1 MDVYYLPPPE
11 QARYSCR
18 SIYRTAQ
25 YSRSITSVS
34 ARSGRTALKACVL
47 AVAAAISA
55 SAGAAYVEIIT
66 NADYGN
72 SYPPKIELT
81 EETTA
86 GEINIDVETISERD
100 NYTLNVKNGL
110 TVEGDAVMRINA
122 VGEDGTDGGGAL
134 RQRCT
139 RNRLAF
145 PPARSISAANLASN
159 RDLDVDLLELD
170 SETTQLR
177 RKLKSKRH

>member
-1 MDVYYLPPPE
+1 MDVYYLPPPHE

-55 SAGAAYVEIIT
+55 SAGAVYVEIIT

-81 EETTA
+81 EETAA

-122 VGEDGTDGGGAL
+122 VGEDGTDGGGRYGSDAHEIVWHFHQQGLSL
-134 RQRCT
+134 RQISHRTGISTSTCWNWIQK
-139 RNRLAF
+139 R
-145 PPARSISAANLASN
+145 RS
-159 RDLDVDLLELD
+159 LE
-170 SETTQLR
+170 EN
-177 RKLKSKRH
+177 

>member
-1 MDVYYLPPPE
+1 M
-11 QARYSCR
+11 
-18 SIYRTAQ
+18 
-25 YSRSITSVS
+25 
-34 ARSGRTALKACVL
+34 
-47 AVAAAISA
+47 
-55 SAGAAYVEIIT
+55 EIIT

-122 VGEDGTDGGGAL
+122 VGEDGTDGGGGVTAAMHTKSSGISTSKVYL
-134 RQRCT
+134 CGKSRIEQGSRRRPAGT
-139 RNRLAF
+139 GFRNDA
-145 PPARSISAANLASN
+145 
-159 RDLDVDLLELD
+159 
-170 SETTQLR
+170 T
-177 RKLKSKRH
+177 